1 MSTREELLRA
11 IAADPRSTD
20 SERSAA
26 QKELKHNEVTQN
38 EDIEL
43 ERFLASR
50 NVSRQQWERR
60 ELRKSL
66 SPALQ
71 QLLNDICEPSTLM
84 IVPDSGSESRLQAL
98 LKRTKSDIVTRY
110 VLASLTNIKWLAS
123 VKTTASKGPINA
135 PAA

>member
-11 IAADPRSTD
+11 IVTDPRSTD

-26 QKELKHNEVTQN
+26 QKEIKRNGVTQD

-50 NVSRQQWERR
+50 NVPHQHWERR

-71 QLLNDICEPSTLM
+71 QLLDDITSPTTLLV
-84 IVPDSGSESRLQAL
+84 VPDSGTEERLQSLLTRTTSPIVKTHVLSAL
-98 LKRTKSDIVTRY
+98 TT
-110 VLASLTNIKWLAS
+110 IKWLRD
-123 VKTTASKGPINA
+123 VKGTIKY
-135 PAA
+135 AA